1 MHVLRRKNLV
11 KLAVPVV
18 VLAVVLSL
26 VLYALRQNI
35 SLFYTP
41 TDVLAGKPAK
51 GVLIRMG
58 GRVVSGSV
66 VRGDG
71 LNVQFD
77 LTDMHRTVRVY
88 YNDLLP
94 DLFREEQSLVVEG
107 ERLDDGTFKARQV
120 LAKHDENYMPPE
132 VKDALERGARAQQ
145 KAAL

>member
-1 MHVLRRKNLV
+1 MHALRRK
-11 KLAVPVV
+11 KLFKLLVPVV
-18 VLAVVLSL
+18 ILAIVLSL

-41 TDVLAGKPAK
+41 TEVLADTPPK

-77 LTDMHRTVRVY
+77 LTDMHRTVHVAY
-88 YNDLLP
+88 KGLLP
-94 DLFREEQSLVVEG
+94 DLFREEQGLVVEG
-107 ERLDDGTFKARQV
+107 ESLGDGQFKAHQV

-145 KAAL
+145 KAVL

>member
-1 MHVLRRKNLV
+1 MHVLRRKKLV
-11 KLAVPVV
+11 KYTVPVV

-41 TDVLAGKPAK
+41 TDVLADKPPK
-51 GVLIRMG
+51 GVVIRMG

-66 VRGDG
+66 VRGEG

-107 ERLDDGTFKARQV
+107 VRLDDGTFKARQV

-145 KAAL
+145 EAAL